1 MSSSAHRDVLPE
13 HPDPDLIDYRPVSGW
28 AMAALLLGLASIL
41 ALVHPL
47 LWCLPISGAV
57 VSLVALRRIE
67 CSGVRVLGRKAAL
80 IGLAFSVIY
89 GLAAPVRLKTHEHWL
104 VARAER
110 LADEFLEDLRTRQLD
125 QAFALMLRSVEK
137 APSHKPAAGE
147 KTDSEPP
154 QDARQIF
161 FSEQPVATL
170 LRLGAQARAV
180 RLETAILTP
189 EDIRQPVGVL
199 YRIQNSAARD
209 SNPLEVLIYVE
220 QIVDGEGKERWWIT
234 RVATPPPPRISM

>member
-1 MSSSAHRDVLPE
+1 MSSSAHRDLLPE

-28 AMAALLLGLASIL
+28 AVAALLCGLTSIL

-57 VSLVALRRIE
+57 VSLVALRRIGR
-67 CSGVRVLGRKAAL
+67 SGVKLLGRKAAL

-89 GLAAPVRLKTHEHWL
+89 GIAAPVRLKTREHWL
-104 VARAER
+104 VARADR

-137 APSHKPAAGE
+137 VPSHRPTAGD
-147 KTDSEPP
+147 KADSEP
-154 QDARQIF
+154 QDARQLF

-170 LRLGAQARAV
+170 LSLGAQARAV

-199 YRIQNSAARD
+199 YRIQNAAASD

-220 QIVDGEGKERWWIT
+220 QIFDGEGQERWWIT